1 MKANAGLWIDHRE
14 AVIVTLSAGGD
25 ETKRILSNAVK
36 QHAVEMPADDLRQ
49 KEFTE
54 HLAHYYDAIIAH
66 LSEAGAIVIFGP
78 GEAKGELKKRFEAR
92 KSETRSIA
100 VETTDNMTQPQVAA
114 RVRRHYHQDARRG
127 V

>member
-1 MKANAGLWIDHRE
+1 MKTNAGLWIDHRE
-14 AVIVTLSAGGD
+14 AIIVTLSAGGE
-25 ETKRILSNAVK
+25 ETKRIQSTAVK

-66 LSEAGAIVIFGP
+66 LREAGAIVIFGP
-78 GEAKGELKKRFEAR
+78 GEAKGELKKRFETH
-92 KSETRSIA
+92 KSETRAI
-100 VETTDNMTQPQVAA
+100 VMETTDNMTEPQVAA
-114 RVRRHYHQDARRG
+114 RVRHHFHQDLRRG